1 MSGKKGIK
9 SAFETLI
16 FVWGDPLSARM
27 MADTVGI
34 SEDMAYKYLLELQ
47 REYEEEGRGI
57 RLREID
63 GAFQFVTLSS
73 NEMYVRRMCTP
84 VKKKRLSRSALE
96 VLAIIAYKQPVTKSE
111 VESVRGTK
119 CDRVI
124 EGLAKKGLI
133 CELGRSEA
141 VGRPIMYGTTAD
153 FLRYM
158 GLKSLDELPDLED
171 IEGIS
176 ESGNDDILKSEDD
189 AAMLNQLSFAV
200 NEEFSQD
207 F

>member
-176 ESGNDDILKSEDD
+176 ESGNDDILESEDD

-200 NEEFSQD
+200 NEDSSRD
-207 F
+207 L